1 MFVVTK
7 FFINFKEAFP
17 CYTASLSASKVQK
30 NTGETTAGHSDLVLL
45 LN

>member
-30 NTGETTAGHSDLVLL
+30 ILVKQQLDTVT
-45 LN
+45 